1 MSSRARMLVI
11 AGIAM
16 VTLGVLF
23 ASGSGGSAATFEGT
37 WSIYERQDATS
48 FVAGNTPVLTANPLP
63 GHEIVGMGAV
73 GVTTSLADYKY
84 WGLAAVPVELP
95 IVSCSASI
103 TQPVMSL
110 SVVGAYPFAGCV
122 FFLGVKNTGES
133 PLTIELGSPGS
144 DVPIS
149 CGPGT
154 CSGANLDVLAGGKTP
169 AEAASLCRA
178 FDSSGA
184 GGAAGNAGITHSGDN
199 LRYTIAA
206 GFTYVCPIFLVVL
219 QPACENCTY
228 HFEITPPTPTPPL
241 TVVSGTTPTPTPIT
255 PVVVSETT
263 PTPTPTLPGGGTA
276 PTPTN
281 TPVPATSTS
290 TSTPTPTPV
299 ETVAGV
305 RTSGP
310 GTPTAASAL
319 TPVPTPRPPDSGTG
333 LLVVRG
339 QSGEPPSILPIV
351 LLSLATLLC
360 LAIAWPAG
368 RRRHA
373 ASHVMAEAAGGQ
385 VAAESSWDACWR
397 TVGRIIRRLR

>member
-1 MSSRARMLVI
+1 MSGRARMLVI

-178 FDSSGA
+178 FPDDPGTPGHLDGVSNDGS
-184 GGAAGNAGITHSGDN
+184 N
-199 LRYTIAA
+199 LRYIIAV
-206 GFTYVCPIFLVVL
+206 GTTFVCPVFLVVL

-241 TVVSGTTPTPTPIT
+241 TVVSATTPSPTPIT
-255 PVVVSETT
+255 PDVVTE
-263 PTPTPTLPGGGTA
+263 PTPTPTLPGGGGTV

-290 TSTPTPTPV
+290 TSTLTPV
-299 ETVAGV
+299 STVAGV
-305 RTSGP
+305 RTPGP

-373 ASHVMAEAAGGQ
+373 ASHVMAEAAGG
-385 VAAESSWDACWR
+385 AIDEPLSRAWSAC
-397 TVGRIIRRLR
+397 RRLARRGIDRLR